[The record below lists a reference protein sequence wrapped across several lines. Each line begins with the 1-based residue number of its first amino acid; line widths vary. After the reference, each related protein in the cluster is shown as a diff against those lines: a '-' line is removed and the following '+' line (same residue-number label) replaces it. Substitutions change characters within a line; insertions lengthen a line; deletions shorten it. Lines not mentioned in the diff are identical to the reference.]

1 MTSTALAQ
9 WREIAHS
16 GNVAALDA
24 LLADDVTFFSPVV
37 FRPQQ
42 GKAIT
47 KTYLWAAVAV
57 LGNETF
63 RFTEEWTGA
72 NSGVLEFTATVDG
85 VEINGADFIAWDET
99 NRVVSFKVMARP
111 LKGIDKLREKM
122 AAQLERARAAG
133 E

>member
-122 AAQLERARAAG
+122 AAQLEKARAAG

>member
-16 GNVAALDA
+16 GNVAALDT
-24 LLADDVTFFSPVV
+24 LLADDVVFFSPIV
-37 FRPQQ
+37 FRPQH

-47 KTYLWAAVAV
+47 KSYLSAAVAV

-63 RFTEEWTGA
+63 RFTEEWVGA
-72 NSGVLEFTATVDG
+72 KSGVVEFTATVDD
-85 VEINGADFIAWDET
+85 VEINGADFIAWDEAD
-99 NRVVSFKVMARP
+99 RIVSFKVMARP

-122 AAQLERARAAG
+122 AAELERAGRR
-133 E
+133 

>member
-1 MTSTALAQ
+1 MTSTALAR

-24 LLADDVTFFSPVV
+24 LLVDDVVFFSPVV
-37 FRPQQ
+37 FRPQR

-47 KTYLWAAVAV
+47 KSYLSAAIAV

-63 RFTEEWTGA
+63 RFTEEWVGA
-72 NSGVLEFTATVDG
+72 NSGVVEFTTTVDG
-85 VEINGADFIAWDET
+85 VEINGADFIAWDEA
-99 NRVVSFKVMARP
+99 NRIVGFKVMARP

-122 AAQLERARAAG
+122 AAELERASRA
-133 E
+133 

>member
-122 AAQLERARAAG
+122 AAQLERASVAG